1 MEALG
6 RMLAVNRH
14 LACLVL
20 ILSDLRK
27 YGNPLKKHHLK
38 SIARPAKTI
47 VIPTRLAHAEPD
59 RNKRD
64 RRTESVVG
72 GLDERV
78 VSQIFS
84 FADPALLRRVFLRT
98 TKYYVEPYYD
108 FSDDYHEEDDDDE
121 EMVLECVDLKIGII
135 GTWY

>member
-1 MEALG
+1 MLPEEDMEALG
-6 RMLAVNRH
+6 RMLTVNRH
-14 LACLVL
+14 LAYLDVL
-20 ILSDLRK
+20 IRSDLRK

-38 SIARPAKTI
+38 PIARPAKSHQAI
-47 VIPTRLAHAEPD
+47 VIPARLSPAEPD

-72 GLDERV
+72 GLDQRV

-98 TKYYVEPYYD
+98 TKYYVESYCD
-108 FSDDYHEEDDDDE
+108 FSDDYDEEDDDDE
-121 EMVLECVDLKIGII
+121 EDGA
-135 GTWY
+135 